1 MPDERRP
8 LPPGEPIEPGDE
20 PDEAMG
26 PGAERFE
33 RYLDALLG
41 GERPS
46 PDDVADRDEAEMA
59 RLAAELSAAADPGEG
74 VPDPAFLD
82 QLRLRM
88 RQADQGIATMQE
100 PLPLRPTGAAAGRV
114 RITRRQLL
122 QAGVIGAAGVAAGAA
137 GIVLLRPEV
146 AERAPIWDDG
156 SGLVGADG
164 EWVQVASVTDVP
176 AGQAVRFS
184 TPAFDGYVVN
194 DDGQIRAL
202 QAVCTHMGCTLQF
215 RQDWSDLRCP
225 CHGASFDLSGELANG
240 RDRWRAEGPYPG
252 DENAYPIEL
261 PDLVKPL
268 VKVDSDR
275 VLVWTAREAPST

>member
-8 LPPGEPIEPGDE
+8 MPPGEPIEPGDE
-20 PDEAMG
+20 PDEAMV

-33 RYLDALLG
+33 HYLDALLG

-59 RLAAELSAAADPGEG
+59 RLAAELSAAADPDEG
-74 VPDPAFLD
+74 APDPAFLD

-88 RQADQGIATMQE
+88 RQADQGIATVQE

-164 EWVQVASVTDVP
+164 EWVAGRVGQRRAGRRRRCASARRP
-176 AGQAVRFS
+176 S
-184 TPAFDGYVVN
+184 TA
-194 DDGQIRAL
+194 
-202 QAVCTHMGCTLQF
+202 T
-215 RQDWSDLRCP
+215 WSMT
-225 CHGASFDLSGELANG
+225 
-240 RDRWRAEGPYPG
+240 
-252 DENAYPIEL
+252 
-261 PDLVKPL
+261 
-268 VKVDSDR
+268 
-275 VLVWTAREAPST
+275 TARSARCRRSAPTWAARCSSGRTGATCAAPATAPAST